1 MPLGSV
7 VAILCAIFVIFL
19 VPYYEKIRKNNLA
32 ETYCLGF

>member
-19 VPYYEKIRKNNLA
+19 VPYYEKKNKKK
-32 ETYCLGF
+32 

>member
-19 VPYYEKIRKNNLA
+19 VPYYEKNKKK
-32 ETYCLGF
+32 